1 MQIAPTGVIS
11 EPIASSEWSPGR
23 SRATTPRITSGRE
36 GVPVQPERAGS
47 ANNSRASTPE
57 GGHARGG
64 GLLGVGLPRV
74 APLGPRSMQDNIV
87 LAEMRRQVEGFEDKI
102 CNQIDKMHARSE
114 KQRSI
119 EVSRL
124 EDKISI
130 AEGSLPK
137 LERRMAELS
146 GNSKGLS
153 DELQAQIRR
162 VDVFEERL
170 WEWRHQMEQDLSRKQ
185 TELEQ
190 KLSKMSS
197 EARIAVAAIA
207 EKQEKQAQK
216 LHKHELS
223 RQDLHAS
230 HDDARQG
237 LLHLHERLSTVER
250 QSVETSTVTSRGF
263 DLQGTKGFEPQA
275 SSSPLMCERQL
286 EDLDSK
292 VQKMVSTIHDVHSQ
306 IATQGEVLKSLKT
319 RFDTKE
325 ENWRCI
331 TERVERLNLES
342 KLESMQQTLAEESR
356 QRLANT
362 EHLAVITKSLKDQEE
377 AFNELYESH
386 ALPLLSGSPSAVQAS
401 IEDTE
406 IANHLSNHAMMLQHL
421 GDRLGAVEAGTQ
433 ASHESSQLGS
443 RVGELVSHLQ
453 NVVPRVVEHENKIQQ
468 LGDQHLQDILP
479 RLVEQEGKINRLG
492 EQHSGLAE
500 KVTKHFPQLPMP
512 HADNNTS
519 NNDTSLHK
527 ADDTLCAQR
536 YDKAVQRIE
545 VVSYNLS
552 LFGERVLR
560 SEQDTVELKRTIEQ
574 CQEKTGSQHAN
585 MRALPGLSYTS
596 KVQSNAE
603 DLNDVASDLQKLV
616 DKVHTDNQYSHKEM
630 ESQIKVK
637 NLNTAIGRIA
647 NIQAS
652 LPINTNGE
660 NVQTVEPQILGE
672 C

>member
-1 MQIAPTGVIS
+1 
-11 EPIASSEWSPGR
+11 
-23 SRATTPRITSGRE
+23 
-36 GVPVQPERAGS
+36 
-47 ANNSRASTPE
+47 
-57 GGHARGG
+57 
-64 GLLGVGLPRV
+64 
-74 APLGPRSMQDNIV
+74 
-87 LAEMRRQVEGFEDKI
+87 
-102 CNQIDKMHARSE
+102 
-114 KQRSI
+114 
-119 EVSRL
+119 
-124 EDKISI
+124 
-130 AEGSLPK
+130 
-137 LERRMAELS
+137 
-146 GNSKGLS
+146 
-153 DELQAQIRR
+153 
-162 VDVFEERL
+162 
-170 WEWRHQMEQDLSRKQ
+170 
-185 TELEQ
+185 
-190 KLSKMSS
+190 
-197 EARIAVAAIA
+197 
-207 EKQEKQAQK
+207 
-216 LHKHELS
+216 
-223 RQDLHAS
+223 
-230 HDDARQG
+230 
-237 LLHLHERLSTVER
+237 
-250 QSVETSTVTSRGF
+250 VTSRGF

-552 LFGERVLR
+552 LLGERVLR